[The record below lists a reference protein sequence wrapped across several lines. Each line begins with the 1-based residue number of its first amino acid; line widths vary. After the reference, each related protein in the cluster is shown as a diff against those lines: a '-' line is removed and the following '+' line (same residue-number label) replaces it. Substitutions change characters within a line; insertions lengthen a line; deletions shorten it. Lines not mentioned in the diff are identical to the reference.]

1 MWARTG
7 HTHWGSAIIIALDF
21 SLITGRFHIVALAF
35 GFIEYLLNSPRTDVA
50 VALAV
55 SLLESTIPKLENA
68 GFQKLVFE
76 DFYEVFLSLIQQILV
91 PEPGGTIL
99 TSETLLEAFQ
109 SPDGKF

>member
-1 MWARTG
+1 
-7 HTHWGSAIIIALDF
+7 
-21 SLITGRFHIVALAF
+21 LITGRFHIVALAF